1 VEFKSRDLR
10 GLALSKDELVHTVQM
25 SEEEKVLAEK
35 LEGVVGEVVEIKS
48 SFDSYSLNDILI
60 PELYVE
66 IFCIYLILVNKKWLP
81 VCF

>member
-1 VEFKSRDLR
+1 VEFKTRDLR

-48 SFDSYSLNDILI
+48 SFESYLLNDILI

-66 IFCIYLILVNKKWLP
+66 IFCIYLISLIKSG
-81 VCF
+81 C